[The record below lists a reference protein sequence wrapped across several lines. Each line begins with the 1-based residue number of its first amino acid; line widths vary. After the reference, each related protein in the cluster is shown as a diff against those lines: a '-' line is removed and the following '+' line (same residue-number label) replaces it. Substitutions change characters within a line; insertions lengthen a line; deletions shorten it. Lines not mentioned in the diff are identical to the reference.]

1 MTGTQ
6 TTFRESQSRAWQ
18 VHQAAAVPAR
28 AAGACWQCSA
38 EEGCKAT
45 DAAGLSVR
53 ERVPFRMHAEC
64 EKRIARGPARKG

>member
-1 MTGTQ
+1 MTGSLL
-6 TTFRESQSRAWQ
+6 TFRESQERAWS
-18 VHQAAAVPAR
+18 VHQGAALPAR

-38 EEGCKAT
+38 EAGCTAT

-64 EKRIARGPARKG
+64 EKRIARIGR